1 MNNPQQRIPLM
12 SWWAIWFALQSGLFV
27 FYFVLGNQ
35 PGSGGSAQTSQMFL
49 GIGAMQVVASAVVRW
64 VLLPKVKEAARA
76 FPLFV
81 VGMALAEGAC
91 FFGIFLAPA
100 YKQELFFASIL
111 GVAQFVPIFASRFY
125 EPPKR

>member
-12 SWWAIWFALQSGLFV
+12 SWWAIWFALQSGVFV

-35 PGSGGSAQTSQMFL
+35 SGSGGSAQTSQMFL
-49 GIGAMQVVASAVVRW
+49 GLGVMQVVASAIVRW
-64 VLLPKVKEAARA
+64 GFLPRVHEVARA
-76 FPLFV
+76 FSLFV

-91 FFGIFLAPA
+91 FFGLFLAPA

-111 GVAQFVPIFASRFY
+111 GIAQFVPIFASRFC